1 VCEVTKI
8 DFDEI
13 FDGRYARKP
22 YATIGQHVLDLG
34 PVQGLV
40 RGCSL
45 CNLFAAMAITDETF
59 TSCELLL
66 ASTKFVFLDRRNR
79 NSYKPSWSSNF
90 GLDDTFLLFLEPSW
104 IKTDDRAWPSRQWA
118 REKGYLSSVQPTM
131 RSGNFGFRL
140 FLLEFLTISLS
151 RTLFHTA
158 LCITVHIGICRS
170 RVFPISSGS
179 S

>member
-1 VCEVTKI
+1 
-8 DFDEI
+8 
-13 FDGRYARKP
+13 
-22 YATIGQHVLDLG
+22 VLDLG
-34 PVQGLV
+34 PVQGLI

-45 CNLFAAMAITDETF
+45 CNLFSAMAITDETF

-66 ASTKFVFLDRRNR
+66 TSTKFIFLDRRSR
-79 NSYKPSWSSNF
+79 ISYQPSWSSIVE
-90 GLDDTFLLFLEPSW
+90 LDETFILFLEPSW
-104 IKTDDRAWPSRQWA
+104 VKTDDRAWPSRQWA
-118 REKGYLSSVQPTM
+118 REKGYLSSVQPTR

-151 RTLFHTA
+151 RTPFHTA
-158 LCITVHIGICRS
+158 LCITVHVGICRS